1 MDEFTPKSTQPEGP
15 DGRVSYFR
23 DVTIDFRRQTIT
35 RAGEETRLR
44 GRSFDVLVYLVRSPG
59 RVVSKQELIEAVWG
73 DVAVSDDS
81 LVQCLVEIRR
91 SLGDLQDTIKT
102 VRGRGYMLDA
112 TVSTAPPPTP
122 TGSRHAIATRGRIL
136 AIAGMCFSMFVIA
149 GAVAIWKDP
158 ATAARARRVTTE
170 VTLNEEARRAYEEGW
185 QTLGVARSQVVL
197 QTARRAFE
205 RAVEHDPNFAPAQ
218 SALSNTLTIVSVFG
232 IEAPASVLPDASRAA
247 QRAVAL
253 APTHAFGWHALAHS
267 QVQWDRDWTSAE
279 ANYRRAQ
286 ALDPKDI
293 NPRYLLAHLLAGLAR
308 TDEALQEEE
317 SALALEPGSALLL
330 FSKGFVNYLAR
341 RPQAAIEAFRL
352 SIEASPH
359 YALPQFWLAVTY
371 GSIGRYDE
379 AMDAALASR
388 REMGLAPAW
397 IVGYVH
403 ALAGR
408 RAAALE
414 VLNALEMR
422 ARREYVP
429 PVDLA
434 LLQIALGNHEAA
446 LGWLE
451 TGLREHS
458 HFMELL
464 AVLPA
469 VDPLRGHPR
478 FQAILQAMR
487 LPILK

>member
-1 MDEFTPKSTQPEGP
+1 M
-15 DGRVSYFR
+15 
-23 DVTIDFRRQTIT
+23 
-35 RAGEETRLR
+35 
-44 GRSFDVLVYLVRSPG
+44 
-59 RVVSKQELIEAVWG
+59 
-73 DVAVSDDS
+73 
-81 LVQCLVEIRR
+81 
-91 SLGDLQDTIKT
+91 
-102 VRGRGYMLDA
+102 
-112 TVSTAPPPTP
+112 
-122 TGSRHAIATRGRIL
+122 
-136 AIAGMCFSMFVIA
+136 
-149 GAVAIWKDP
+149 
-158 ATAARARRVTTE
+158 
-170 VTLNEEARRAYEEGW
+170 
-185 QTLGVARSQVVL
+185 
-197 QTARRAFE
+197 
-205 RAVEHDPNFAPAQ
+205 
-218 SALSNTLTIVSVFG
+218 
-232 IEAPASVLPDASRAA
+232 
-247 QRAVAL
+247 
-253 APTHAFGWHALAHS
+253 
-267 QVQWDRDWTSAE
+267 
-279 ANYRRAQ
+279 
-286 ALDPKDI
+286 
-293 NPRYLLAHLLAGLAR
+293 
-308 TDEALQEEE
+308 
-317 SALALEPGSALLL
+317 
-330 FSKGFVNYLAR
+330 NYLAR

-352 SIEASPH
+352 SIEASPD

-403 ALAGR
+403 GLAGR

-487 LPILK
+487 LPILR